1 VNLAIEQCRLVLRD
15 NPQDAVA
22 LYRLM
27 RALKNTGN
35 PEDAKQIPELLR
47 KFNEA
52 RQIASKQEARE
63 NRYKLVEETTSGV
76 AK

>member
-1 VNLAIEQCRLVLRD
+1 VKLAIEQCRAVLHE
-15 NPQDAVA
+15 NPQEPVA

-27 RALKNTGN
+27 RALKNTGD

-52 RQIASKQEARE
+52 RQNASKQEAQE
-63 NRYKLVEETTSGV
+63 NRYKLVEEAAGT